1 MSQIVLK
8 VHPKDNVIVALKDL
22 SKGQTIQYDGATYVM
37 QEDIPAKHKFFM
49 KKIKK

>member
-22 SKGQTIQYDGATYVM
+22 TKGQAISYDGISM
-37 QEDIPAKHKFFM
+37 
-49 KKIKK
+49 